1 MNRSSSWTRTISG
14 NDKNSSFSLPSLELN
29 SLWDQL
35 RQSQTL
41 CCQQARCKK
50 AQFLSSNFLFSW
62 LYNSTFVKTLFL
74 NSISSVQS
82 FLLPNNNQHNLKS
95 HSKRLLLPNLLLFI
109 VIIYPDSHHC
119 SDEDCFC
126 AIQTFLYLNIL
137 FTNFVPY
144 LQLLKAEA

>member
-1 MNRSSSWTRTISG
+1 MNRSLSWTRTISG
-14 NDKNSSFSLPSLELN
+14 NDRNSSFSLPSLELN

-62 LYNSTFVKTLFL
+62 LYNSTFVKTFF

-109 VIIYPDSHHC
+109 VIIYPDSHL
-119 SDEDCFC
+119 SDEDFLCHSNNSLFEYFVYEFC
-126 AIQTFLYLNIL
+126 AISPIAQS
-137 FTNFVPY
+137 
-144 LQLLKAEA
+144 